1 MEKRSGER
9 ERGTRLHSALQ
20 SQALSENVSQKR
32 CQHSTVSCLLG
43 KSVIQGRLTKIFH
56 VSPKVAKGP
65 KVTLFQAMLPA
76 RLQEQVETSPFR
88 KNGEWQVKD
97 QEEASP
103 RFWCFCVLAS
113 MLRGCTDSLSS
124 LPGSCLPPGV
134 PSFAFTC
141 QPASRFSSRWEQRVP
156 MGP

>member
-1 MEKRSGER
+1 MER
-9 ERGTRLHSALQ
+9 EREEQGSTRPSRAKHLAKMSPKRDVSIQQ
-20 SQALSENVSQKR
+20 S
-32 CQHSTVSCLLG
+32 
-43 KSVIQGRLTKIFH
+43 H
-56 VSPKVAKGP
+56 VSWGNQSFREDLLKSFMFPPKVAKGP